1 MLNQR
6 EMDVLSILC
15 GSEESLTAVQIVERR
30 KGLTQSTVTAV
41 LRKMLREN
49 LVEVDGVTHSG
60 KILSRKYKPSGTC
73 QEAITEHF
81 KQMYC
86 SVAYIVSL
94 RDVCAC
100 LLEMNPESDAE
111 KKNEIAQMRKAVREY
126 EKTL

>member
-15 GSEESLTAVQIVERR
+15 GSEESLTATQIVERR

-60 KILSRKYKPSGTC
+60 KVQSRKYKPSGTC
-73 QEAITEHF
+73 QDTITEHF
-81 KQMYC
+81 KQMYS

-94 RDVCAC
+94 RDVCAY
-100 LLEMNPESDAE
+100 LLEMDTESDAE
-111 KKNEIAQMRKAVREY
+111 KKNEISQMRKAVREY

>member
-15 GSEESLTAVQIVERR
+15 GSEESLTATQIGERR

-60 KILSRKYKPSGTC
+60 KVLSRMYKPSATC
-73 QEAITEHF
+73 QDSIAELF
-81 KQMYC
+81 QQMYC
-86 SVAYIVSL
+86 SVTNIVSL
-94 RDVCAC
+94 RDICAC
-100 LLEMNPESDAE
+100 LLEMDPESDAE
-111 KKNEIAQMRKAVREY
+111 KKNEITQMRKAVREY

>member
-15 GSEESLTAVQIVERR
+15 GSDKSLTATQIVGRR

-60 KILSRKYKPSGTC
+60 KVLSRMYKPSATC
-73 QEAITEHF
+73 LETITEHF
-81 KQMYC
+81 KQMYS

-94 RDVCAC
+94 RDVCAY
-100 LLEMNPESDAE
+100 LLEMDTESDAE
-111 KKNEIAQMRKAVREY
+111 KKNEIAQMKKAVREY